1 MWRYILKRTLMAI
14 PVLLGAT
21 FLVFAIMYV
30 APGDAA
36 RIMLGNDAS
45 EKAVEALREQ
55 MGLNDPFLVQ
65 YAHFVM
71 NLL

>member
-45 EKAVEALREQ
+45 EKAVADGTQ
-55 MGLNDPFLVQ
+55 
-65 YAHFVM
+65 
-71 NLL
+71 